1 MAKPSQNGTSRGADH
16 PVHVL
21 HVTDT
26 HLFAQRTGRLLGLV
40 TYDSL
45 TAVLAAAAAEPPDMV
60 LATGDL
66 AQDGTAQAYAHLAEA
81 FSGFAAACPLP
92 PPVYWLPGNHDE
104 PAVMRATLTCAPLRP
119 ETEVVVG
126 GWYIILL
133 DSTVPGEVGG
143 ALSEDELAR
152 LDAGLRAHADCPA
165 LVCLHHNP
173 VVTSARWMDDIGLA
187 NAPAF
192 FAILDRHPQV
202 RGVLWGHVHQAIDL
216 ERQGVRLM
224 ASPST
229 CIQFKPETVEFGLD
243 PSAPGYRRLWLY
255 PDGRLETRVF
265 RISSFAG
272 CADPDAT
279 GY

>member
-1 MAKPSQNGTSRGADH
+1 MAKPSQNGTSRGADG

-21 HVTDT
+21 HVTDS

-187 NAPAF
+187 NADAF
-192 FAILDRHPQV
+192 CRSRPP
-202 RGVLWGHVHQAIDL
+202 
-216 ERQGVRLM
+216 
-224 ASPST
+224 SPSAWRAVGA
-229 CIQFKPETVEFGLD
+229 CSPGNRPGAPRRPADGLTFNLH
-243 PSAPGYRRLWLY
+243 SVQTGNS
-255 PDGRLETRVF
+255 
-265 RISSFAG
+265 RIWS
-272 CADPDAT
+272 
-279 GY
+279 

>member
-1 MAKPSQNGTSRGADH
+1 MFEPFQSGNSETSDR
-16 PVHVL
+16 PVHIL
-21 HVTDT
+21 HITDS

-45 TAVLAAAAAEPPDMV
+45 KAVLADATREPPDMV

-66 AQDGTAQAYAHLAEA
+66 AQDGTAQAYEHLTEA
-81 FSGFAAACPLP
+81 LSNFASACPFP
-92 PPVYWLPGNHDE
+92 PPVYWVPGNHDE
-104 PAVMRATLTCAPLRP
+104 PAVMRATLTRAPLRP

-133 DSTVPGEVGG
+133 DSTVSGEVGG
-143 ALSEDELAR
+143 VLSEGELAR

-173 VVTSARWMDDIGLA
+173 VATSARWMDDIGLA
-187 NAPAF
+187 NADAF
-192 FAILDRHPQV
+192 FAVLDRHPQV
-202 RGVLWGHVHQAIDL
+202 RGVLWGHVHQAMDV
-216 ERQGVRLM
+216 ERRGVRLM

-243 PSAPGYRRLWLY
+243 SVAPGYRRLWLH

-265 RISSFAG
+265 RVNNFAG
-272 CADPDAT
+272 CANPDAT